1 MTTNNLKQDKTMPKS
16 KQIIPTTEQIQIIL
30 DDAPISCSYWADSF
44 KMRNGVNY
52 DDFQNPQWELVV
64 TYEDDDTETL
74 TIEKLKANWATF
86 VMYSNSRH
94 FCDLV
99 QDNFDA
105 TTVDVAFQIGLFG
118 EVIYG

>member
-1 MTTNNLKQDKTMPKS
+1 MPKS
-16 KQIIPTTEQIQIIL
+16 KQIIPTTEQIEIIL
-30 DDAPISCSYWADSF
+30 DDVSCSYYWADNF
-44 KMRNGVNY
+44 EMKNGVRY
-52 DDFQNPQWELVV
+52 DDYTNPNWELVV
-64 TYEDDDTETL
+64 TYEDGETETL

-105 TTVDVAFQIGLFG
+105 ITVDVAFQIALFG

>member
-1 MTTNNLKQDKTMPKS
+1 MPKS
-16 KQIIPTTEQIQIIL
+16 KQIIPTTEQIEIIL
-30 DDAPISCSYWADSF
+30 DDAPISCSYWADNF
-44 KMRNGVNY
+44 KMQNNVKY

-64 TYEDDDTETL
+64 TYEDDETETL

-105 TTVDVAFQIGLFG
+105 ITVDVAFQIALFG